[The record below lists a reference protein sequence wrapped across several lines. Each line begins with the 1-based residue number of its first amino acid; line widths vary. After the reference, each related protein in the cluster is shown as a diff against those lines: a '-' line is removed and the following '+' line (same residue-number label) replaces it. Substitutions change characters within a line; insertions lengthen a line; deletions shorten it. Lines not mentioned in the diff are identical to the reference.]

1 MAATFAETPLIR
13 SKHRQEA
20 IVRVVLG
27 LMAVAMV
34 LPLLAIIGYLVV
46 EAWPLPLSTT
56 GIGAPPSRILPK
68 ANSVWAS
75 AFSTG
80 TA

>member
-27 LMAVAMV
+27 LMAVAM
-34 LPLLAIIGYLVV
+34 
-46 EAWPLPLSTT
+46 SCRCS
-56 GIGAPPSRILPK
+56 PS
-68 ANSVWAS
+68 S
-75 AFSTG
+75 ATSWSRPG
-80 TA
+80 RCSRSIS